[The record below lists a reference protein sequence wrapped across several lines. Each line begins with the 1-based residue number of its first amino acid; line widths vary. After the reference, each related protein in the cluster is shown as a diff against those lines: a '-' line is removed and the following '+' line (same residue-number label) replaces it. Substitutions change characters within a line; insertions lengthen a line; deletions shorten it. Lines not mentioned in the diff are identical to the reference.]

1 MVKKCHFLT
10 ILQGWH
16 FDELCP
22 ALSMIKVVLYREV
35 KKVKQIESPTIPKFR
50 TYRRVFLFHQNLV
63 ADHTKIQDI
72 HEGLSFSP

>member
-35 KKVKQIESPTIPKFR
+35 KKVNQIGL
-50 TYRRVFLFHQNLV
+50 VFCYQNCSDL
-63 ADHTKIQDI
+63 
-72 HEGLSFSP
+72 L